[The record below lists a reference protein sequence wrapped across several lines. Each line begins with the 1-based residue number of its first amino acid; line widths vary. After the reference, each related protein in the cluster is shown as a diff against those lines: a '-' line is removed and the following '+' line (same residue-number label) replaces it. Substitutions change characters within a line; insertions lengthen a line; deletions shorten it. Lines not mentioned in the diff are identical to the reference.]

1 MSFQKPNKVS
11 SMLEALKKLEKYCD
25 YQERSH
31 KQVFQ
36 KCKDY
41 GLTEDEANQILI
53 KLISSN
59 FLNEQRFAEAYVKGK
74 FKIKSWGKQK
84 IVHGLNNAGVTKKL
98 IENSMDK
105 IDPKA
110 YLQTLISLAEK
121 KRATLKIGTEFEK
134 TIKIQR
140 YLLSKGYK
148 YDEIS
153 EALKLQ
159 D

>member
-11 SMLEALKKLEKYCD
+11 SMSEALKKLEKYCA

-31 KQVFQ
+31 KQVYQ
-36 KCKDY
+36 KCRDY

-53 KLISSN
+53 ELISSN

-84 IVHGLNNAGVTKKL
+84 IVQGLNSAGVSKKL
-98 IENSMDK
+98 IENTIEE
-105 IDPKA
+105 IDSKA
-110 YLQTLISLAEK
+110 YNETLIYLANK
-121 KRATLKIGTEFEK
+121 KRATLKTGTEFEK
-134 TIKIQR
+134 VIKIQR
-140 YLLSKGYK
+140 FLLSKGYK
-148 YDEIS
+148 YEEIS

-159 D
+159 E

>member
-11 SMLEALKKLEKYCD
+11 SMSEALKKLEKYCA

-36 KCKDY
+36 KCRDY

-53 KLISSN
+53 ELISGN

-84 IVHGLNNAGVTKKL
+84 IVQGLNTAGVSKKL
-98 IENSMDK
+98 IESTIK
-105 IDPKA
+105 EIDPKV
-110 YLQTLISLAEK
+110 YKETLIHLANK
-121 KRATLKIGTEFEK
+121 KRSTLKTGTEFEK
-134 TIKIQR
+134 IIKIQR
-140 YLLSKGYK
+140 FLLSKGYK
-148 YDEIS
+148 YEEIS

-159 D
+159 N

>member
-1 MSFQKPNKVS
+1 MPFQKPNKVS
-11 SMLEALKKLEKYCD
+11 SMSEALKKLEKYCA

-36 KCKDY
+36 KCRDY

-53 KLISSN
+53 ELISSN

-84 IVHGLNNAGVTKKL
+84 IVQGLNTAGVSKKL
-98 IENSMDK
+98 IENTIEE

-110 YLQTLISLAEK
+110 YRDTLIHLANK
-121 KRATLKIGTEFEK
+121 KRATLKTGTEFEK
-134 TIKIQR
+134 VIKIHR
-140 YLLSKGYK
+140 FLLSKGYK

-153 EALKLQ
+153 EVLKLQ
-159 D
+159 E

>member
-1 MSFQKPNKVS
+1 MSFKKPNKVS
-11 SMLEALKKLEKYCD
+11 SMTEALKKLEKYCA

-31 KQVFQ
+31 KQVYQ
-36 KCKDY
+36 KCRDY

-53 KLISSN
+53 ELISSN

-74 FKIKSWGKQK
+74 FKVKSWGKQK
-84 IVHGLNNAGVTKKL
+84 IVNGLNNAGVSKKL

-105 IDPKA
+105 IDPKV

-121 KRATLKIGTEFEK
+121 KRTTLKTGTEFEK
-134 TIKIQR
+134 IIKIQR

-148 YDEIS
+148 YDEIA

>member
-11 SMLEALKKLEKYCD
+11 SMSEALKKLEKYCA

-84 IVHGLNNAGVTKKL
+84 IVHGLNNAGVSKKL
-98 IENSMDK
+98 IENSMEK

-121 KRATLKIGTEFEK
+121 KRAALKIGTEFEK

>member
-11 SMLEALKKLEKYCD
+11 SMSEALKKLEKYCA

-36 KCKDY
+36 KCRDY

-53 KLISSN
+53 ELISSN

-84 IVHGLNNAGVTKKL
+84 IIQGLNTAGVSKKL
-98 IENSMDK
+98 IENTIEV
-105 IDPKA
+105 IDPKV
-110 YLQTLISLAEK
+110 YKETLIHLANK
-121 KRATLKIGTEFEK
+121 KKVTLKTGTEFEK
-134 TIKIQR
+134 TIKVQR
-140 YLLSKGYK
+140 FLLSKGYN
-148 YDEIS
+148 YDEII

>member
-11 SMLEALKKLEKYCD
+11 SMSEALKKLEKYCA

-36 KCKDY
+36 KCRDY
-41 GLTEDEANQILI
+41 GLNEDEANQILI
-53 KLISSN
+53 ELISSN

-84 IVHGLNNAGVTKKL
+84 IVQGLNTAGVSKKL
-98 IENSMDK
+98 IENTIEE

-110 YLQTLISLAEK
+110 YKETLIHLANK
-121 KRATLKIGTEFEK
+121 KRATLKTGTEFEK
-134 TIKIQR
+134 AIKIQR

>member
-1 MSFQKPNKVS
+1 MT
-11 SMLEALKKLEKYCD
+11 EALKKLEKYCA

-31 KQVFQ
+31 KQVYQ
-36 KCKDY
+36 KCRDY

-53 KLISSN
+53 ELIASN

-84 IVHGLNNAGVTKKL
+84 IVHGLNNAGVSKKL

-105 IDPKA
+105 IDPKV

-121 KRATLKIGTEFEK
+121 KRATLKTGAEFEK
-134 TIKIQR
+134 IIKIQR

-153 EALKLQ
+153 QALKLQ

>member
-11 SMLEALKKLEKYCD
+11 SMPEALKKLEKYCA

-36 KCKDY
+36 KCRDY
-41 GLTEDEANQILI
+41 GLSEEEANQILI
-53 KLISSN
+53 ELISSN

-84 IVHGLNNAGVTKKL
+84 IVQGLNNAGVSKKL
-98 IENSMDK
+98 IENSLED
-105 IDPKA
+105 IDPKV
-110 YLQTLISLAEK
+110 YLQTIISLADK
-121 KRATLKIGTEFEK
+121 KRATLKTGTDFEK

-140 YLLSKGYK
+140 FLLSKGYK
-148 YDEIS
+148 YDEIL

>member
-11 SMLEALKKLEKYCD
+11 SMTEALKKLEKYCA

-31 KQVFQ
+31 KQVYQ
-36 KCKDY
+36 KCRDY

-53 KLISSN
+53 ELISSN

-74 FKIKSWGKQK
+74 FKVKSWGKQK
-84 IVHGLNNAGVTKKL
+84 IVNGLNNAGVSKKL

-105 IDPKA
+105 IDPKV
-110 YLQTLISLAEK
+110 YLQTLISLVEK
-121 KRATLKIGTEFEK
+121 KRTTLKTGTEFEK

>member
-11 SMLEALKKLEKYCD
+11 SMSDALKKLEKYCA

>member
-11 SMLEALKKLEKYCD
+11 SMSEALKKLEKYCA

-36 KCKDY
+36 KCRDY

-53 KLISSN
+53 ELISGN

-84 IVHGLNNAGVTKKL
+84 IVQGLNTAGVSKKL
-98 IENSMDK
+98 IESTIK
-105 IDPKA
+105 EIDPKV
-110 YLQTLISLAEK
+110 YKETLIHLANK
-121 KRATLKIGTEFEK
+121 KRSTLKTGTEFEK
-134 TIKIQR
+134 IIKIQR
-140 YLLSKGYK
+140 FLLSKGYK
-148 YDEIS
+148 YEEIS
-153 EALKLQ
+153 EAIKLQ

>member
-11 SMLEALKKLEKYCD
+11 SMSEALKKLEKYCA

-36 KCKDY
+36 KCRDY

-53 KLISSN
+53 ELISSN

-74 FKIKSWGKQK
+74 FKIKFWGKQK
-84 IVHGLNNAGVTKKL
+84 IVQGLNTAGVSKKL
-98 IENSMDK
+98 IENTIEE

-110 YLQTLISLAEK
+110 YKETLINLANK
-121 KRATLKIGTEFEK
+121 KRATLKTGTEFEK
-134 TIKIQR
+134 VIKIQR
-140 YLLSKGYK
+140 FLLSKGYK

-153 EALKLQ
+153 EALKIQ

>member
-11 SMLEALKKLEKYCD
+11 SMTEALKKLEKYCA

-31 KQVFQ
+31 KQVYQ
-36 KCKDY
+36 KCRDY

-53 KLISSN
+53 ELISSN

-84 IVHGLNNAGVTKKL
+84 IVHGLNNAGVSKKL

-105 IDPKA
+105 IDPKI

-121 KRATLKIGTEFEK
+121 KRATLREGTEFEK